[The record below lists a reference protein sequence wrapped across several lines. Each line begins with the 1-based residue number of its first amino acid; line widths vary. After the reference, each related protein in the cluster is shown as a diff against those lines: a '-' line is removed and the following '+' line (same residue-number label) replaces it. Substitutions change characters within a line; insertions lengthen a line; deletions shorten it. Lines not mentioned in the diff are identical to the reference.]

1 MFHLP
6 MKEGCLF
13 VLFDDEISQ
22 STTPLIMPST
32 IEKPLMS
39 RGAIKLVS

>member
-1 MFHLP
+1 

-13 VLFDDEISQ
+13 VLFHIEISQ

-32 IEKPLMS
+32 IEKLLMN
-39 RGAIKLVS
+39 RGALS

>member
-1 MFHLP
+1 

-13 VLFDDEISQ
+13 VLFHIEISQ
-22 STTPLIMPST
+22 RTTPLIMPST

-39 RGAIKLVS
+39 MGALS